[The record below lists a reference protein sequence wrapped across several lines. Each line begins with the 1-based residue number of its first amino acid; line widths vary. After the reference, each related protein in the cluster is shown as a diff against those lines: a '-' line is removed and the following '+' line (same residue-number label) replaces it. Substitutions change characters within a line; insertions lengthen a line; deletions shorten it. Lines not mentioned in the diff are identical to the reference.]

1 MLKKAPV
8 ILLTVLILCLIS
20 AACGKDKNTDVV
32 LKSANI
38 ENKDNSFDTIKE
50 LGTIRVA
57 VNPDDTPYVTEN
69 GDGSYTGFLIDVIS
83 SAAELYGLDTE
94 YVEIGD
100 NSVISMIT
108 DGTADVIL
116 NGYSAADTS
125 NKSVSWLN
133 PYMKNHHIIV
143 CRKSSG
149 INSKKDLDGKKIGVA
164 ADTLPEI
171 TAQSDIKIDNDS
183 LIKYDTENN
192 ALRAIA
198 DSEIDAL
205 IIEDT
210 AFYSNDSIYKGGYKI
225 LDEIIST
232 HVHSLGVKKE
242 NSQLA
247 KALNDALAELSSQG
261 KLGEMSEKWFGVDLT
276 K

>member
-1 MLKKAPV
+1 MPQ
-8 ILLTVLILCLIS
+8 ILRHKLE
-20 AACGKDKNTDVV
+20 K
-32 LKSANI
+32 
-38 ENKDNSFDTIKE
+38 
-50 LGTIRVA
+50 
-57 VNPDDTPYVTEN
+57 
-69 GDGSYTGFLIDVIS
+69 GF
-83 SAAELYGLDTE
+83 
-94 YVEIGD
+94 
-100 NSVISMIT
+100 
-108 DGTADVIL
+108 
-116 NGYSAADTS
+116 
-125 NKSVSWLN
+125 
-133 PYMKNHHIIV
+133 
-143 CRKSSG
+143 RRQ
-149 INSKKDLDGKKIGVA
+149 KIGVA